1 LLLIGNGWRGIVIF
15 QNYSS
20 TRWKNPI
27 AQALS
32 AKDFISKSMLNN
44 RSFCGI
50 YGVLL
55 STFYHDIPCDCVF
68 SETIKNSSRDFCNLL
83 YHFSVLVGNWRT
95 AIAGMGEYTGI
106 DRGIEGANAI
116 V

>member
-1 LLLIGNGWRGIVIF
+1 
-15 QNYSS
+15 
-20 TRWKNPI
+20 
-27 AQALS
+27 
-32 AKDFISKSMLNN
+32 
-44 RSFCGI
+44 
-50 YGVLL
+50 
-55 STFYHDIPCDCVF
+55 VF